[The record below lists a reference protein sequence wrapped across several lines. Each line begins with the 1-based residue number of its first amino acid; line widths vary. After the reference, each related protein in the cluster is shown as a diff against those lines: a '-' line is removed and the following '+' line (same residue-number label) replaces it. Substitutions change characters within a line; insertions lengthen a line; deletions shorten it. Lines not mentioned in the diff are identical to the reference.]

1 MTDQRKPSG
10 KPPPAKTPP
19 KALLD
24 ELNSIHSLLGE
35 AGQDVPATPLDA
47 DIPLLP
53 PVDAPTA
60 DRPAGSSQIS
70 LLDGTPPLR
79 KALAERENPFLPK
92 RPVEPSQTVASST
105 PATAKPVLP
114 LPEKSGSTPV
124 PDSAQIRALVDETL
138 AEWLPKIERDLR
150 ARLTEWFSEQ
160 KR

>member
-1 MTDQRKPSG
+1 MTDQRKPSD
-10 KPPPAKTPP
+10 KPPSVKTPP

-35 AGQDVPATPLDA
+35 AGKDVPATSLDA

-53 PVDAPTA
+53 PVDE
-60 DRPAGSSQIS
+60 PAASSQIS
-70 LLDGTPPLR
+70 LLDGAPPLR
-79 KALAERENPFLPK
+79 RALAERENPFLPK
-92 RPVEPSQTVASST
+92 RPTEASKAVASSP
-105 PATAKPVLP
+105 PAMAKPVASPQGKTGLTSEP
-114 LPEKSGSTPV
+114 A

>member
-1 MTDQRKPSG
+1 MTDQRKPSD
-10 KPPPAKTPP
+10 KPPLAKTPP

-35 AGQDVPATPLDA
+35 ASKDVPSTPLDA

-53 PVDAPTA
+53 PVDNPQ
-60 DRPAGSSQIS
+60 DPQIS
-70 LLDGTPPLR
+70 LLDGAPPLR
-79 KALAERENPFLPK
+79 RALAERENPFLPK
-92 RPVEPSQTVASST
+92 RPADTSRTVASQPPTATKPAASPQGKTDVT
-105 PATAKPVLP
+105 PD
-114 LPEKSGSTPV
+114 TP

-150 ARLTEWFSEQ
+150 ARLTEWLKEQ